1 MVRSPPANLSK
12 SPQKTSRHNIDFK
25 SLIGRCM
32 PANIQEQLK
41 CLNDDRRTT
50 DKMLLDSLFNY
61 FFNNKNWSTTQKKN
75 LGLSDTKLVEQPPPL
90 QKKVYSEKR
99 NPR

>member
-1 MVRSPPANLSK
+1 
-12 SPQKTSRHNIDFK
+12 
-25 SLIGRCM
+25 M

-75 LGLSDTKLVEQPPPL
+75 LGPSDTKLVEQPPPL
-90 QKKVYSEKR
+90 QKKVYSEKKTLI
-99 NPR
+99 NSQLSHVYYPMFAFKTIVCLL